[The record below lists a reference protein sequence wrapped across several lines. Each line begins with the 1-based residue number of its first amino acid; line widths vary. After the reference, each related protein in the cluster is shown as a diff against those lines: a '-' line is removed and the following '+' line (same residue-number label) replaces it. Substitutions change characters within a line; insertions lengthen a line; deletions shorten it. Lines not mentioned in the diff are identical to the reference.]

1 MLKFKKSRDVSI
13 RAGVSMT
20 LHLCMHSHTHILI
33 IIKENEAINL
43 KVSMGRVSR
52 SITGRGW
59 REGRGEAK

>member
-1 MLKFKKSRDVSI
+1 
-13 RAGVSMT
+13 
-20 LHLCMHSHTHILI
+20 MHSHTHILTI